1 MSRPVV
7 IIIFCLV
14 GYFMYSKVQHRPT
27 ESLIPNAESLVP
39 YGEPLVPYGAAGDR
53 TDLGPKEIQLRGVF
67 NAADHVVPGHPTV
80 FVFCT
85 SYCPS
90 CKRLQ
95 GRDFGVFLPLRPD
108 VAIRH
113 VRLRKGWNH
122 DSVRAQYGL
131 NFGFTPH
138 IIVYGPDGR
147 LIAQDD
153 GQDRSG
159 RKFLNKWMK
168 DEFDRK
174 WRRG

>member
-108 VAIRH
+108 VAIRN

-147 LIAQDD
+147 LN
-153 GQDRSG
+153 RSG